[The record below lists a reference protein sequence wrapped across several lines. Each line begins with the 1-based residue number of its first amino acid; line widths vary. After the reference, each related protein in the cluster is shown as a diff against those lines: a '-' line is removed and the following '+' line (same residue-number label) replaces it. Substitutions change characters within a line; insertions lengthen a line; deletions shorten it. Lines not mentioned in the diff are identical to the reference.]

1 MMAANHGFFFFFFP
15 RGILTKRKKKGKK
28 KTIKAILA
36 TCHQHALPWKRNSVV
51 TILVLFKD
59 MFWIVVVIVVQSA
72 FHLEIHQNDIFYFFK
87 NCF

>member
-1 MMAANHGFFFFFFP
+1 M
-15 RGILTKRKKKGKK
+15 
-28 KTIKAILA
+28 LA
-36 TCHQHALPWKRNSVV
+36 TCHPHALPWKRDSAV

-72 FHLEIHQNDIFYFFK
+72 FHLKIHQNDIFYFLK